1 MDKRINLELRGRQP
15 PTLKELDLSGCKTLG
30 EIEGLT
36 EEFTSLEMLDISNS
50 NITTLKNFPKLQNLR
65 KLDLSGNRLSKG
77 LENLKICTNLKHL
90 NISSNRLRELEALEP
105 LKSLEHL
112 THLELET
119 SDYSDTVFSTEAC
132 RAKVFGMIPS
142 LQYLD
147 STDIDGNEEDEDD
160 DGITLTNGIGRI
172 RDDVYGG
179 DDEGEEDEEED
190 DDDDDSEEEEDGN
203 NLSALYDANGVAL
216 QDEYDDDDYNE
227 EVSDGEEEEEEEDE
241 EDEDPEPEHSTR
253 GKKRKLDDPAV

>member
-15 PTLKELDLSGCKTLG
+15 ATLKELDLSGCKTLG

-36 EEFTSLEMLDISNS
+36 EEFVSLEMLDISNS
-50 NITTLKNFPKLQNLR
+50 NITTLKNFPKLPNLR

-77 LENLKICTNLKHL
+77 LENLKECTNLKHL
-90 NISSNRLRELEALEP
+90 NISRNRIKEIEALEP

-112 THLELET
+112 THLEIEASNC
-119 SDYSDTVFSTEAC
+119 SDSIFSVEGC
-132 RAKVFGMIPS
+132 RMKVFGMIPS
-142 LQYLD
+142 LQFFD
-147 STDIDGNEEDEDD
+147 SEDIDGNGEDQDD
-160 DGITLTNGIGRI
+160 DGLHLSNGIGKI

-179 DDEGEEDEEED
+179 DDEGEEDEEDE
-190 DDDDDSEEEEDGN
+190 DDDDSEEEDDGN
-203 NLSALYDANGVAL
+203 NLSALYDANGIAL

-227 EVSDGEEEEEEEDE
+227 EASDGEEEEEEEDE
-241 EDEDPEPEHSTR
+241 EDEEPEPEHSTR

>member
-1 MDKRINLELRGRQP
+1 MVK
-15 PTLKELDLSGCKTLG
+15 TVLKDTYSFG
-30 EIEGLT
+30 
-36 EEFTSLEMLDISNS
+36 F
-50 NITTLKNFPKLQNLR
+50 FQ
-65 KLDLSGNRLSKG
+65 
-77 LENLKICTNLKHL
+77 
-90 NISSNRLRELEALEP
+90 
-105 LKSLEHL
+105 KSLEHL

-119 SDYSDTVFSTEAC
+119 SNYTDTVFSTEAC
-132 RAKVFGMIPS
+132 RAKVFAMLPN

-147 STDIDGNEEDEDD
+147 STDIDGNDEDEDD

-179 DDEGEEDEEED
+179 DDEGEEDEED
-190 DDDDDSEEEEDGN
+190 DDDESEEEEDEN

-227 EVSDGEEEEEEEDE
+227 EVSEGEEEEEEEDE
-241 EDEDPEPEHSTR
+241 EDEGKSKLAVQTLHDVCLEPEPEHSTR

>member
-15 PTLKELDLSGCKTLG
+15 ATLKELDLSGCKTLG

-50 NITTLKNFPKLQNLR
+50 NITTLKNFPKLPNLR

-90 NISSNRLRELEALEP
+90 NIGSNRIRELEALEP

-119 SDYSDTVFSTEAC
+119 SNYTDTVFSTEAC
-132 RAKVFGMIPS
+132 RAKVFAMLPN

-147 STDIDGNEEDEDD
+147 STDIDGNDEDEDD

-179 DDEGEEDEEED
+179 DDEGGEDEED
-190 DDDDDSEEEEDGN
+190 DDDESEEEEDEN

-216 QDEYDDDDYNE
+216 QEEDDDDDYNE
-227 EVSDGEEEEEEEDE
+227 EVSEGEEEEEEEDE
-241 EDEDPEPEHSTR
+241 EDEEPEPEHSTR